1 MGIHLYK
8 TLSYKATKT
17 DLVSVSM
24 AIMCFEIFEW
34 NTLNHHH

>member
-1 MGIHLYK
+1 MNAMIKIMGIHLYK

-24 AIMCFEIFEW
+24 AIMCFEIFE
-34 NTLNHHH
+34 